1 MKSAYNP
8 MDNAIGVARPK
19 SPDAS
24 PAPPPESIS
33 VHVLPE
39 LLSHAPDVEHTWDP
53 SQSHINIESLKD
65 GAVPPLSSL
74 QLAHTQLHAIPHL
87 TDNVSFALF
96 GIEAAGS
103 RVTPINV
110 DNSPLLPEPPV
121 LEQVPGIGADS
132 DPVSACVARV
142 LEIVPD
148 VEPDHLTKLVTSAA
162 STHGRSEV
170 LQHVLHILFEDP
182 KYPKSD
188 PEGKGKG
195 KRKRADDEDID
206 KQSGGSKRPK
216 VDSGYGDLSR
226 VFTGGPDYPDLALVW
241 NSFRRCM
248 NMFRSEAGTSTRRLP
263 FPPEGVSERIS

>member
-1 MKSAYNP
+1 
-8 MDNAIGVARPK
+8 MDNAIGVAPSK

-24 PAPPPESIS
+24 PSPPPEIIS

-39 LLSHAPDVEHTWDP
+39 PLSHAPDVEHTWDP
-53 SQSHINIESLKD
+53 SQSHINISLKD

-74 QLAHTQLHAIPHL
+74 QLAHAQLHAIPHL
-87 TDNVSFALF
+87 TDIVSFALF

-103 RVTPINV
+103 QVAPNKV
-110 DNSPLLPEPPV
+110 DNSPLLPEPPA
-121 LEQVPGIGADS
+121 LEQVSGIGADS

-142 LEIVPD
+142 LEIIPN
-148 VEPDHLTKLVTSAA
+148 VEPDHLTKLVTSAT

-188 PEGKGKG
+188 PKGKG

-226 VFTGGPDYPDLALVW
+226 VFTGGPDYLDLALVW
-241 NSFRRCM
+241 NSFRRYM

>member
-1 MKSAYNP
+1 
-8 MDNAIGVARPK
+8 MDNAIGVAPSR
-19 SPDAS
+19 SPDPS
-24 PAPPPESIS
+24 PSTPPESIS

-39 LLSHAPDVEHTWDP
+39 LLSLAPDVEHTWDP
-53 SQSHINIESLKD
+53 FQSHINISLKD
-65 GAVPPLSSL
+65 GADPPLNSL
-74 QLAHTQLHAIPHL
+74 QLARAQLHAIPHL
-87 TDNVSFALF
+87 TDIVSFALF
-96 GIEAAGS
+96 GIETTGGQVA
-103 RVTPINV
+103 PINV
-110 DNSPLLPEPPV
+110 ANSPLLPV
-121 LEQVPGIGADS
+121 SGKGADS

-148 VEPDHLTKLVTSAA
+148 VEPDHLTKLVTSTA

-188 PEGKGKG
+188 PKGKG

-226 VFTGGPDYPDLALVW
+226 VFTGGPDYLDLALVW
-241 NSFRRCM
+241 NSFRRYM